1 MDSFRAV
8 VIRESLRGGQLPA
21 DVPATGAREYPHLL
35 DEATPIHII
44 EVPVEQAAALDVA
57 MRLAEVLLP
66 EKYYAHLVRDTDML
80 IAFPDTL
87 VRLRVGDE
95 PGERQVQAIGRT
107 FAIPN
112 EQMRFLEMFDVDH
125 PDAPVR
131 AAQ

>member
-8 VIRESLRGGQLPA
+8 VIRESLLGEKLPA
-21 DVPATGAREYPHLL
+21 DLPAIGAREYPHLL

-44 EVPVEQAAALDVA
+44 EFPVDQDAALNVA
-57 MRLAEVLLP
+57 MQLAEALLP

-80 IAFPDTL
+80 IAFPNTI

-95 PGERQVQAIGRT
+95 PGERRVRAIGRT
-107 FAIPN
+107 FAIPD

-125 PDAPVR
+125 PDAPTL